1 MTDVSIPIA
10 FLAGIVSFASP
21 CCLPLVPGY
30 VSYMVAVSPDRS
42 AESRRAAFFHAL
54 AFVAGFSVVF
64 IALWGSV
71 GLIGYLFRD
80 YIGLMRELGGAILV
94 FMGLHVAGVISISA
108 LYREKRL
115 PTTVFAGGARAAGG
129 ASGGSASVGLGGGL
143 GGAGRGGGGLGA
155 GATGGSGSGGAAAGT
170 PAYGRSALLGVV
182 FAAGW
187 TPCIGPIL
195 GGIIGLASVSAS
207 VAHGAILLLVYA
219 IGLGIPFILVALGAT
234 AVSDRL
240 GWVRR
245 HNTAVSIVTGAM
257 LVGIGFLMITN
268 TFGRLSGSLPLIEI

>member
-1 MTDVSIPIA
+1 MNEIGITVA

-30 VSYMVAVSPDRS
+30 VSYMVAISPERS
-42 AESRRAAFFHAL
+42 VASRRLAFFHAL

-80 YIGLMRELGGAILV
+80 YVGLMRQLGGAVLV

-115 PTTVFAGGARAAGG
+115 PMGAAAVG
-129 ASGGSASVGLGGGL
+129 ASSGSVSVGLGG
-143 GGAGRGGGGLGA
+143 A
-155 GATGGSGSGGAAAGT
+155 GSGGAAASAPG
-170 PAYGRSALLGVV
+170 YGRSALLGVV

-207 VAHGAILLLVYA
+207 VAQGAALLLVYA
-219 IGLGIPFILVALGAT
+219 LGLGIPFILVALGVT
-234 AVSDRL
+234 EVSERL
-240 GWVRR
+240 GWLRR
-245 HNTAVSIVTGAM
+245 HNAAVSAVTGAM
-257 LVGIGFLMITN
+257 LAGIGFLMITN
-268 TFGRLSGSLPLIEI
+268 TFGRLSGALSFIGI

>member
-1 MTDVSIPIA
+1 MTKVGIPVA
-10 FLAGIVSFASP
+10 FLAGILSFASP

-30 VSYMVAVSPDRS
+30 VSYMVATGPDRTQ
-42 AESRRAAFFHAL
+42 ASRRVALFHAL

-80 YIGLMRELGGAILV
+80 YVGLLRQLGGAVLV

-108 LYREKRL
+108 LYRERRL
-115 PTTVFAGGARAAGG
+115 PMGAAAG
-129 ASGGSASVGLGGGL
+129 ASNGSGSTGLGN
-143 GGAGRGGGGLGA
+143 A
-155 GATGGSGSGGAAAGT
+155 GSGGAAASAPG
-170 PAYGRSALLGVV
+170 YGRSALLGVV
-182 FAAGW
+182 FSAGW

-207 VAHGAILLLVYA
+207 VAHGAVLLLVYA
-219 IGLGIPFILVALGAT
+219 LGLGIPFILVALGAT
-234 AVSDRL
+234 AVSERL
-240 GWVRR
+240 GWLHR
-245 HNTAVSIVTGAM
+245 HNAAVSIATGAM

-268 TFGRLSGSLPLIEI
+268 TFGRLSGALPLIEI

>member
-1 MTDVSIPIA
+1 MNAVGLPVA

-30 VSYMVAVSPDRS
+30 VSYMVASSPDRS
-42 AESRRAAFFHAL
+42 KASRRVALLHAL

-64 IALWGSV
+64 VAMWASV

-80 YIGLMRELGGAILV
+80 YVGLIRQLGGAILV
-94 FMGLHVAGVISISA
+94 FMGLHVARVINISA

-115 PTTVFAGGARAAGG
+115 PV
-129 ASGGSASVGLGGGL
+129 
-143 GGAGRGGGGLGA
+143 
-155 GATGGSGSGGAAAGT
+155 GAAAGAASDGRT
-170 PAYGRSALLGVV
+170 NVSGARRYGRSALLGVI
-182 FAAGW
+182 FSAGW

-195 GGIIGLASVSAS
+195 GGIIGMASVSAS
-207 VAHGAILLLVYA
+207 VVQGVALLLVYA
-219 IGLGIPFILVALGAT
+219 IGLGIPFVLVALGVT

-240 GWVRR
+240 GWLGR
-245 HNTAVSIVTGAM
+245 HDTAVGVVTGAM

-268 TFGRLSGSLPLIEI
+268 TFGRLSGALPLVEL

>member
-1 MTDVSIPIA
+1 MNEVGIPVA

-21 CCLPLVPGY
+21 CLLPLVPGY
-30 VSYMVAVSPDRS
+30 VSYMVAISPDRS
-42 AESRRAAFFHAL
+42 AASRRTAFFHAL

-64 IALWGSV
+64 IAIWGSV

-80 YIGLMRELGGAILV
+80 YVGLLRELGGAVLV

-115 PTTVFAGGARAAGG
+115 PTTVFAGGARAVAG
-129 ASGGSASVGLGGGL
+129 ASNGSGSVGLGG
-143 GGAGRGGGGLGA
+143 A
-155 GATGGSGSGGAAAGT
+155 GSGRAAASVPG
-170 PAYGRSALLGVV
+170 YGRSALLGVI

-207 VAHGAILLLVYA
+207 VAQGTGLLLVYA
-219 IGLGIPFILVALGAT
+219 LGLGIPFILVALGVT

-240 GWVRR
+240 GWLRR
-245 HNTAVSIVTGAM
+245 HDAAVSIVTGAM

-268 TFGRLSGSLPLIEI
+268 TFGRLSGALSLIGI

>member
-1 MTDVSIPIA
+1 MNEVGIPVA

-30 VSYMVAVSPDRS
+30 VSYMVATSPDRS
-42 AESRRAAFFHAL
+42 AASRRVAFFHAL

-80 YIGLMRELGGAILV
+80 YVGLMRQIGGAVLV

-115 PTTVFAGGARAAGG
+115 PTTGFAGGARAAG
-129 ASGGSASVGLGGGL
+129 ASNGSRSAGLG
-143 GGAGRGGGGLGA
+143 R
-155 GATGGSGSGGAAAGT
+155 AAASAPG
-170 PAYGRSALLGVV
+170 YGRSALLGVI
-182 FAAGW
+182 FSAGW

-207 VAHGAILLLVYA
+207 VAQGTALLLVYA
-219 IGLGIPFILVALGAT
+219 LGLGIPFILVALGAT
-234 AVSDRL
+234 AVSERL
-240 GWVRR
+240 GWLRR
-245 HNTAVSIVTGAM
+245 HNAAVSAVTGAM

-268 TFGRLSGSLPLIEI
+268 TFGRLSGALPLIEI

>member
-1 MTDVSIPIA
+1 MTKVGIPIA
-10 FLAGIVSFASP
+10 FLAGIISFASP

-80 YIGLMRELGGAILV
+80 YVGLLRQLGGAVLI
-94 FMGLHVAGVISISA
+94 FMGLHVAGVINVSA

-115 PTTVFAGGARAAGG
+115 PLGPAAG
-129 ASGGSASVGLGGGL
+129 APDHSVGD
-143 GGAGRGGGGLGA
+143 A
-155 GATGGSGSGGAAAGT
+155 SSVSS
-170 PAYGRSALLGVV
+170 YGRSALLGVV
-182 FAAGW
+182 FSAGW

-207 VAHGAILLLVYA
+207 VAHGAVLLLVYA